1 MSPGRN
7 EAFDFFFLINNDTEK
22 ESKELTVRSNRREKT
37 FVTIRNAV
45 GSEHAAQD
53 TSSSVTQLNYDD

>member
-22 ESKELTVRSNRREKT
+22 ESKELTVRSNRREKNICNNKKCSG
-37 FVTIRNAV
+37 IRARGPRHIFQCN
-45 GSEHAAQD
+45 
-53 TSSSVTQLNYDD
+53 TT